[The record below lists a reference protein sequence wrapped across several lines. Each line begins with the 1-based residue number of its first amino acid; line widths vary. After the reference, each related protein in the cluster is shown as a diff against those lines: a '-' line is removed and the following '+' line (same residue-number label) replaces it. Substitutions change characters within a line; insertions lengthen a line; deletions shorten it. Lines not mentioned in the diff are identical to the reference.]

1 LRKKVCFDFVFIKL
15 KVEVVVAA
23 VEVVVVDVISV
34 DKTDILLAIVRLVAA
49 EALRVAG
56 VIGLF

>member
-1 LRKKVCFDFVFIKL
+1 LIKL
-15 KVEVVVAA
+15 KVEAVVAV

-34 DKTDILLAIVRLVAA
+34 DKTDISLASVRLVVA